1 MCAVKP
7 GCGSGSR
14 SGRKRRKP
22 MRATFNRRRC
32 EVGSR
37 GFVES
42 FEQPGFTL
50 IELLVV
56 IAIIAILA
64 AMLLPAMT
72 RAKQKAQGLQ
82 CLSNHRQ
89 LALAWRMYAE
99 DSRDILVYAS
109 DDGTGAAN
117 PKNQF
122 AWTWAHMDYDP
133 SNLGNWDV
141 NFDMNQRPLWVYA
154 KNQYI
159 YKCPADRSYV
169 TVNGV
174 IKPRLRTMS

>member
-89 LALAWRMYAE
+89 LALAWRMYAD
-99 DSRDILVYAS
+99 DSRDVPVYAS
-109 DDGTGAAN
+109 GDEAGLTAVSDN
-117 PKNQF
+117 WKNAF
-122 AWTWAHMDYDP
+122 AWTLSQMDFDP
-133 SNLGNWDV
+133 GNRFNWDLPLDTQV
-141 NFDMNQRPLWVYA
+141 RPLWRYVR
-154 KNQYI
+154 NPGV
-159 YKCPADRSYV
+159 YKCPSDRSYV
-169 TVNGV
+169 VVNGRV
-174 IKPRLRTMS
+174 LPR